1 MFSILATILFSLIS
15 IKHYSLDIVTCI
27 QLGSALILG
36 VNVMP
41 LFKQMG
47 IYDEFTE
54 LGKYAPQMHIVQDD
68 LKSSYVMDNSCAEK
82 L

>member
-1 MFSILATILFSLIS
+1 MLATISLTLIS
-15 IKHYSLDIVTCI
+15 CKHYSFDIVTYI

-47 IYDEFTE
+47 IYDEFTK
-54 LGKYAPQMHIVQDD
+54 LGKYAPRMHIVRDY
-68 LKSSYVMDNSCAEK
+68 LKSSFIMDNSCAEK